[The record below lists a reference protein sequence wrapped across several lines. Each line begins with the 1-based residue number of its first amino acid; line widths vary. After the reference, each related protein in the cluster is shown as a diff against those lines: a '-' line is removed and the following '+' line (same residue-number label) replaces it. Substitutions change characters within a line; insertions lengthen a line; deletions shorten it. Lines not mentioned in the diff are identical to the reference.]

1 MDIERYGDCKVVS
14 IVSDRG
20 RGRTDENGRRQA
32 MSINVKKYTKDQM
45 AKMVEEATER
55 QEAAEAEAAAHFKAG
70 VKLAEENEKL
80 RGEIGTLTEKLDQMN
95 GEAIT
100 RENEIA
106 NLKADADVLR
116 NKLADTEA
124 ALGRL
129 ERSNSCFRTGS
140 VIDTVRAQAAT
151 TPSSAPT
158 TQSHRGETCGRGSRE
173 SWCAMSK
180 PRYSWWGYVK
190 AIIRR
195 HVPDRAGVAWSGFV
209 RKQRCAKS
217 GERNRIHARRR
228 RALEIYLPCVLGQ
241 DAHARRGSDGG

>member
-1 MDIERYGDCKVVS
+1 
-14 IVSDRG
+14 
-20 RGRTDENGRRQA
+20 

-124 ALGRL
+124 ALGRANDDL
-129 ERSNSCFRTGS
+129 AFKGT
-140 VIDTVRAQAAT
+140 VIDVMRDKRYNAEQRANYVE
-151 TPSSAPT
+151 
-158 TQSHRGETCGRGSRE
+158 SHPWRNQ
-173 SWCAMSK
+173 WA
-180 PRYSWWGYVK
+180 WVK
-190 AIIRR
+190 RKVAR
-195 HVPDRAGVAWSGFV
+195 H
-209 RKQRCAKS
+209 
-217 GERNRIHARRR
+217 E
-228 RALEIYLPCVLGQ
+228 
-241 DAHARRGSDGG
+241 